1 MYGREVLVLANCT
14 DGSVM
19 VPCLQQP
26 DSERGQT
33 SRNGSSSKRA
43 TISSNRPS
51 SSGEPRLVS
60 SSQRIQPGIELKPSS
75 FSRAAPTK
83 GTRDDPLRS
92 FEFLSIR
99 K

>member
-1 MYGREVLVLANCT
+1 MF
-14 DGSVM
+14 SQM
-19 VPCLQQP
+19 QQP
-26 DSERGQT
+26 DSEKGRT

-43 TISSNRPS
+43 AVSSTRPS
-51 SSGEPRLVS
+51 SSGEAIDGRTGKLVPS
-60 SSQRIQPGIELKPSS
+60 GGRISTTQRAQSGAEQKPSA
-75 FSRAAPTK
+75 FTRATK

>member
-1 MYGREVLVLANCT
+1 MFPEI
-14 DGSVM
+14 
-19 VPCLQQP
+19 QQP
-26 DSERGQT
+26 DSEKGRT

-43 TISSNRPS
+43 TAASSTRPS
-51 SSGEPRLVS
+51 SSGEAIDGRSGRIIPSGARLS
-60 SSQRIQPGIELKPSS
+60 TTQRIQPGAEIKPSA
-75 FSRAAPTK
+75 FSRATK